1 METNT
6 YFLLPKKKQIPILNI
21 WILIFSFLIFSV
33 EGIQAQ
39 EYCIP
44 ELDSQHYIGSFS
56 TTGGFENIEN
66 FEIEYPGSGFV
77 NFYDQVVSQ
86 ARTELVEFNAQDI
99 TDSGT
104 ENPVST
110 RIRIWVD
117 WNQDGN
123 FGNDEIAYQS
133 SISDLSHQGEFQV
146 PIDAKLGK
154 TRMRVGVRTGYNSPT
169 ASCSDSSTYA
179 YQDYSIEVLEVLD
192 CIRPLSVSVDEITFE
207 SVDVSWESN
216 ADEWE
221 IKYSTNPDFDPETE
235 GESVMVSENPETTLT
250 DIEETFT
257 YYAYIKTICDSG
269 ESSWSD
275 MFEFS
280 IPLEGE
286 HCIPETESQY
296 YISSFSTTGGINNIE
311 NYEIEYPGSGFAN
324 FYDQVVSQNRTEN
337 IEFEVGEIMNASN
350 DNSISATLRIWIDW
364 NQDGSFDND
373 ELVFSSNQSTTHS
386 GVFQIPEEALL
397 GKTRMRIGI
406 RNSWN
411 SPTSCS
417 NNSSYAYQ
425 DYGIEIL
432 EVLECVRPLSVSVDE
447 ITFESVDV
455 SWESNADEWE
465 IKYSTNP
472 DFDPETEGESV
483 MVSENPETTLTDIE
497 ETFTYYAYIKTIC
510 DSGES
515 SWSDMFEFS
524 IPLEGEHCIPEL
536 DSQHYIGSFSTT
548 GGINNIENFE
558 IEYPGSGFVN
568 FYDQVVS
575 QARTELVE
583 FNAQDIIDSSTEN
596 PVSTRI
602 RIWVDWNQ
610 DGNFGNDEIAY
621 QSSISDLSH
630 QGGFQVPIGAKLGK
644 TRMRVGVRTGYNS
657 PTDSCSG
664 SSTYAYQDYSIEVL
678 EVLECV
684 RPLSVSVDEITFE
697 SVDVSWESNAD
708 QWEIKYSTNPDFDP
722 ETEGESVIV
731 SENPETTLT
740 DIEETFTY
748 YAYIKTICDS
758 GESSWSDK
766 FEFSIPLEGE
776 HCIPETESQYYIS
789 SFSTTGGINNI
800 ENYEIEYPGS
810 GFANFYDQVVSQNRT
825 ENIEFEV
832 GEIMNASNDNSI
844 SATLRIWIDWN
855 QDGSFDNDELVFS
868 SNQSTTHSGVFQ
880 IPEEALLGKTRMRV
894 GVRTGYNSP
903 TASCSDSSTYAY
915 QDYSIEV
922 LEVLDCIRPLS
933 VSVDE
938 ITFESVDVS
947 WESNADQW
955 EIKYSTNPDFDPE
968 TEGESVI
975 VSENPETTLTDIE
988 ETFTYYAYIKT
999 ICDSGE
1005 SSWSDKFEFSIP
1017 LEGEHCIPETE
1028 SQYYISS
1035 FSTTGGINNIENYEI
1050 EYPGSGFANFYD
1062 QVVSQNRTENIE
1074 FEVGEIMNASN
1085 DNSISATL
1093 RIWIDWN
1100 QDGSFDND
1108 ELVFSSNQSTT
1119 HSGVFQIPEEAL
1131 LGKTRMRIGIR
1142 NSWNSPTSCS
1152 NNSSY
1157 AYQDYGIEILEVL
1170 ECIRPLSVSVDE
1182 ITFES
1187 VGISWESDADEWE
1200 IKYSTNP
1207 DFDPETEG
1215 ESVIVSEN
1223 PETTLTDIEETF
1235 TYYAYIKTI
1244 CDSGESNWSDM
1255 FEFSI
1260 PLEGEHCIP
1269 ETESQY
1275 YISSFSTTGG
1285 INNIENYEIEYP
1297 GSGFANFYDQVVSQ
1311 NRTENIEFEVG
1322 EIMNASNDNSISA
1335 TLRIWVDWN
1344 QDGNFGNDEIAY
1356 QSSISDLSHQGG
1368 FQVPIGAKL
1377 GKTRMRVGVRTGYNS
1392 PTASCSDS

>member
-1 METNT
+1 M
-6 YFLLPKKKQIPILNI
+6 
-21 WILIFSFLIFSV
+21 
-33 EGIQAQ
+33 
-39 EYCIP
+39 
-44 ELDSQHYIGSFS
+44 
-56 TTGGFENIEN
+56 
-66 FEIEYPGSGFV
+66 
-77 NFYDQVVSQ
+77 
-86 ARTELVEFNAQDI
+86 
-99 TDSGT
+99 
-104 ENPVST
+104 
-110 RIRIWVD
+110 
-117 WNQDGN
+117 
-123 FGNDEIAYQS
+123 
-133 SISDLSHQGEFQV
+133 
-146 PIDAKLGK
+146 
-154 TRMRVGVRTGYNSPT
+154 
-169 ASCSDSSTYA
+169 
-179 YQDYSIEVLEVLD
+179 
-192 CIRPLSVSVDEITFE
+192 
-207 SVDVSWESN
+207 
-216 ADEWE
+216 
-221 IKYSTNPDFDPETE
+221 
-235 GESVMVSENPETTLT
+235 
-250 DIEETFT
+250 
-257 YYAYIKTICDSG
+257 
-269 ESSWSD
+269 
-275 MFEFS
+275 
-280 IPLEGE
+280 
-286 HCIPETESQY
+286 
-296 YISSFSTTGGINNIE
+296 
-311 NYEIEYPGSGFAN
+311 
-324 FYDQVVSQNRTEN
+324 
-337 IEFEVGEIMNASN
+337 
-350 DNSISATLRIWIDW
+350 
-364 NQDGSFDND
+364 
-373 ELVFSSNQSTTHS
+373 
-386 GVFQIPEEALL
+386 
-397 GKTRMRIGI
+397 
-406 RNSWN
+406 
-411 SPTSCS
+411 
-417 NNSSYAYQ
+417 
-425 DYGIEIL
+425 
-432 EVLECVRPLSVSVDE
+432 
-447 ITFESVDV
+447 
-455 SWESNADEWE
+455 
-465 IKYSTNP
+465 
-472 DFDPETEGESV
+472 
-483 MVSENPETTLTDIE
+483 
-497 ETFTYYAYIKTIC
+497 
-510 DSGES
+510 
-515 SWSDMFEFS
+515 
-524 IPLEGEHCIPEL
+524 
-536 DSQHYIGSFSTT
+536 
-548 GGINNIENFE
+548 
-558 IEYPGSGFVN
+558 
-568 FYDQVVS
+568 
-575 QARTELVE
+575 
-583 FNAQDIIDSSTEN
+583 
-596 PVSTRI
+596 
-602 RIWVDWNQ
+602 
-610 DGNFGNDEIAY
+610 
-621 QSSISDLSH
+621 
-630 QGGFQVPIGAKLGK
+630 
-644 TRMRVGVRTGYNS
+644 
-657 PTDSCSG
+657 
-664 SSTYAYQDYSIEVL
+664 
-678 EVLECV
+678 
-684 RPLSVSVDEITFE
+684 
-697 SVDVSWESNAD
+697 
-708 QWEIKYSTNPDFDP
+708 
-722 ETEGESVIV
+722 
-731 SENPETTLT
+731 
-740 DIEETFTY
+740 
-748 YAYIKTICDS
+748 
-758 GESSWSDK
+758 

-1131 LGKTRMRIGIR
+1131 LGKTRMRVGVR
-1142 NSWNSPTSCS
+1142 TGYNSPTASCS
-1152 NNSSY
+1152 DSSTY
-1157 AYQDYGIEILEVL
+1157 AYQDYSIEVLEVL
-1170 ECIRPLSVSVDE
+1170 DCIRPLSVSVDE

-1244 CDSGESNWSDM
+1244 CDSGESSWSDM

-1269 ETESQY
+1269 ALYSQY

-1311 NRTENIEFEVG
+1311 NRTELVEF
-1322 EIMNASNDNSISA
+1322 NAQDIIDSSTENPVSTRI
-1335 TLRIWVDWN
+1335 RIWVDGN

-1368 FQVPIGAKL
+1368 FQVPIDAKL

-1392 PTASCSDS
+1392 PTASCSDSSTYAYQDYSIEVLEVLDCIRPLSVSVDEITFESVDVSWESNADEWEIKYSTNPDFDPETEGESVMVSENPETTLTDIEETFT

>member
-192 CIRPLSVSVDEITFE
+192 CI
-207 SVDVSWESN
+207 
-216 ADEWE
+216 
-221 IKYSTNPDFDPETE
+221 
-235 GESVMVSENPETTLT
+235 
-250 DIEETFT
+250 
-257 YYAYIKTICDSG
+257 
-269 ESSWSD
+269 
-275 MFEFS
+275 
-280 IPLEGE
+280 
-286 HCIPETESQY
+286 
-296 YISSFSTTGGINNIE
+296 
-311 NYEIEYPGSGFAN
+311 
-324 FYDQVVSQNRTEN
+324 
-337 IEFEVGEIMNASN
+337 
-350 DNSISATLRIWIDW
+350 
-364 NQDGSFDND
+364 
-373 ELVFSSNQSTTHS
+373 
-386 GVFQIPEEALL
+386 
-397 GKTRMRIGI
+397 
-406 RNSWN
+406 
-411 SPTSCS
+411 
-417 NNSSYAYQ
+417 
-425 DYGIEIL
+425 
-432 EVLECVRPLSVSVDE
+432 RPLSVSVDE

-880 IPEEALLGKTRMRV
+880 IPEEALLGKTRMRI
-894 GVRTGYNSP
+894 GIRNSWDSP
-903 TASCSDSSTYAY
+903 TSCSNNSSYAY
-915 QDYSIEV
+915 QDYGIEILEV
-922 LEVLDCIRPLS
+922 LECVRPLS

-968 TEGESVI
+968 TQGESVM

-1005 SSWSDKFEFSIP
+1005 SSWSDMFEFSIP

-1170 ECIRPLSVSVDE
+1170 ECVRPLSVSVDE

-1187 VGISWESDADEWE
+1187 VDVSWESNADEWE

-1207 DFDPETEG
+1207 DFDPETEC
-1215 ESVIVSEN
+1215 ESVMVSEN

-1244 CDSGESNWSDM
+1244 CDSGESSWSDM

-1335 TLRIWVDWN
+1335 TLR
-1344 QDGNFGNDEIAY
+1344 
-1356 QSSISDLSHQGG
+1356 
-1368 FQVPIGAKL
+1368 
-1377 GKTRMRVGVRTGYNS
+1377 
-1392 PTASCSDS
+1392 

>member
-33 EGIQAQ
+33 EGTQAQ
-39 EYCIP
+39 EYCIPELDSQHYIGSFSTTGGFENIENFEIEYPGSGFVDFYDQVVSQARTELVEFNAQDIIDSSTENPVSTRIRIWVDWNQDGNFGNDEIAYQSSISDLSHQGEFQVPIDAKLGKTRMRVGVRTGYNSPTASCSDSSTYAYQDYSIEVLEVLDCIRPLSVSVDEITFESVDVSWESNADQWEIKYSTNPDFDPETEGESVIVSENPETTLTDIEETFTYYAYIKTICDSGESSWSDMFEFSIPLEGEHCIP

-86 ARTELVEFNAQDI
+86 VRTELVEFNAQDI
-99 TDSGT
+99 IDSSTG
-104 ENPVST
+104 NPVST

-133 SISDLSHQGEFQV
+133 SISDLSHQGGFQVPIDAKLGKTRMRVGVRTGYNSPTASCSDSSTYAYQDYSIEVLEVLDCIRPLSVSVDEITFESVDVSWESNADEWEIKYSTNPDFDPETEGESVMVSENPETTLTDIEETYTYYAYIKTICDSGESSWSDMFEFSIPLEGEHCIPELDSQHYIGSFSTTGGFENIENFEIEYQGSGFVNFYVQGVSQVRTELVEFNAQDIIDSSTGNPVSTRIRIWVDWNQDGNFGNDEIAYQSSISDLSHQGGFQVPIDAKLGKTRMRVGVRTGYNSPTASCSDSSTYAYQDYSIEVLEVLDCIRPLSVSVDEITFESVDVSWESNADQWEIKYSTNPDFDPETEGESVIVSENPETTLTDIEETFTYYAYIKTICDSGESSWSDMFEFSIPLEGEHCIPELDSQHYIGSFSTTGGFENIENFEIEYPGSGFVNFYDQVVSQVRTELVEFNAQDIIDSSTGNPVSTRIRIWVDWNQDGNFGNDEIAYQSSISDLSHQGGFQV

-286 HCIPETESQY
+286 HCIPELDSKHH
-296 YISSFSTTGGINNIE
+296 IGSCSTTGG
-311 NYEIEYPGSGFAN
+311 
-324 FYDQVVSQNRTEN
+324 
-337 IEFEVGEIMNASN
+337 FE
-350 DNSISATLRIWIDW
+350 T
-364 NQDGSFDND
+364 
-373 ELVFSSNQSTTHS
+373 
-386 GVFQIPEEALL
+386 
-397 GKTRMRIGI
+397 
-406 RNSWN
+406 
-411 SPTSCS
+411 
-417 NNSSYAYQ
+417 
-425 DYGIEIL
+425 
-432 EVLECVRPLSVSVDE
+432 
-447 ITFESVDV
+447 
-455 SWESNADEWE
+455 
-465 IKYSTNP
+465 
-472 DFDPETEGESV
+472 
-483 MVSENPETTLTDIE
+483 
-497 ETFTYYAYIKTIC
+497 
-510 DSGES
+510 
-515 SWSDMFEFS
+515 
-524 IPLEGEHCIPEL
+524 
-536 DSQHYIGSFSTT
+536 
-548 GGINNIENFE
+548 IENFE

-630 QGGFQVPIGAKLGK
+630 QGEFQVPIDAK
-644 TRMRVGVRTGYNS
+644 
-657 PTDSCSG
+657 
-664 SSTYAYQDYSIEVL
+664 
-678 EVLECV
+678 
-684 RPLSVSVDEITFE
+684 
-697 SVDVSWESNAD
+697 
-708 QWEIKYSTNPDFDP
+708 
-722 ETEGESVIV
+722 
-731 SENPETTLT
+731 
-740 DIEETFTY
+740 
-748 YAYIKTICDS
+748 
-758 GESSWSDK
+758 
-766 FEFSIPLEGE
+766 
-776 HCIPETESQYYIS
+776 
-789 SFSTTGGINNI
+789 
-800 ENYEIEYPGS
+800 
-810 GFANFYDQVVSQNRT
+810 
-825 ENIEFEV
+825 
-832 GEIMNASNDNSI
+832 
-844 SATLRIWIDWN
+844 
-855 QDGSFDNDELVFS
+855 
-868 SNQSTTHSGVFQ
+868 
-880 IPEEALLGKTRMRV
+880 LGKTRMRV

-1017 LEGEHCIPETE
+1017 L
-1028 SQYYISS
+1028 
-1035 FSTTGGINNIENYEI
+1035 
-1050 EYPGSGFANFYD
+1050 
-1062 QVVSQNRTENIE
+1062 
-1074 FEVGEIMNASN
+1074 
-1085 DNSISATL
+1085 
-1093 RIWIDWN
+1093 
-1100 QDGSFDND
+1100 
-1108 ELVFSSNQSTT
+1108 
-1119 HSGVFQIPEEAL
+1119 
-1131 LGKTRMRIGIR
+1131 
-1142 NSWNSPTSCS
+1142 
-1152 NNSSY
+1152 
-1157 AYQDYGIEILEVL
+1157 
-1170 ECIRPLSVSVDE
+1170 
-1182 ITFES
+1182 
-1187 VGISWESDADEWE
+1187 
-1200 IKYSTNP
+1200 
-1207 DFDPETEG
+1207 
-1215 ESVIVSEN
+1215 
-1223 PETTLTDIEETF
+1223 
-1235 TYYAYIKTI
+1235 
-1244 CDSGESNWSDM
+1244 
-1255 FEFSI
+1255 
-1260 PLEGEHCIP
+1260 
-1269 ETESQY
+1269 
-1275 YISSFSTTGG
+1275 
-1285 INNIENYEIEYP
+1285 
-1297 GSGFANFYDQVVSQ
+1297 
-1311 NRTENIEFEVG
+1311 
-1322 EIMNASNDNSISA
+1322 
-1335 TLRIWVDWN
+1335 
-1344 QDGNFGNDEIAY
+1344 
-1356 QSSISDLSHQGG
+1356 
-1368 FQVPIGAKL
+1368 
-1377 GKTRMRVGVRTGYNS
+1377 
-1392 PTASCSDS
+1392 